1 MGPIKYRKMNSY
13 MKWSNDEEDQ
23 LKMLFSE
30 HSVSIPKIAS
40 IHKRSEE
47 AIKLRLIKLELLKE
61 EDGQSEIIRQLCVR
75 TNSLEE
81 KVSRMGSLKE
91 ENLLEM
97 IRQLNIKCNK
107 CEDKVSHIE
116 LELKNLKQQ
125 ITLYELD

>member
-1 MGPIKYRKMNSY
+1 MNSY